1 MTRLSV
7 KKPFLTIVAIVII
20 LVIGFV
26 SLNKMKTDLLPEISI
41 PYLMVVTTEPGA
53 SPEKVEEDVSK
64 RSWNHKWS

>member
-53 SPEKVEEDVSK
+53 SPEKVEDGCFQAS
-64 RSWNHKWS
+64 